1 MTRSAFHPHPLLRNA
16 HAQTMFAFLVHDRR
30 PLPWEH
36 ERLELPDGDFL
47 DLCHLGPP
55 DGPVVCLFHGLEGC
69 VRSHYVGGLARA
81 LAARGLRVTFMH
93 FRGCSGEPN
102 RLPRAYHSGETG
114 DIEHLLKILRQRHER
129 HPVMAVGFSLGGNAL
144 LKHLG
149 ERGGDSP
156 LAAAVAVSPPL
167 RLATAANR
175 IDRGLSRFYQAWL
188 VRRMKAST
196 RARMRRL
203 DNLPVDGKRMERSR
217 SFRDFDDHVTAP
229 LHGFRDAD
237 DYYARSSSA
246 LWLARIV
253 NPTLILH
260 ARDDPFLGPD
270 GVPDGGGTGSGVRFE
285 LSERGGHVG
294 FIECGRSGLPAR
306 WLERR
311 IPQWLTERRE
321 GAAVTSVTAAQP

>member
-1 MTRSAFHPHPLLRNA
+1 MTASAFRPHPLLRSA
-16 HAQTMFAFLVHDRR
+16 HAQTLFAFLAHRRR
-30 PLPWEH
+30 PLPWRH

-55 DGPVVCLFHGLEGC
+55 AGPIVCLFHGLEGC
-69 VRSHYVGGLARA
+69 VRSHYIGGLASA
-81 LAARGLRVTFMH
+81 LVAHGFRVTFMH

-114 DIEHLLKILRQRHER
+114 DIGYLIEFLRQRHDG
-129 HPVMAVGFSLGGNAL
+129 HPLMAIGFSLGGNAL

-149 ERGGDSP
+149 ECGIDTP
-156 LAAAVAVSPPL
+156 LRAAVAVSPPL

-175 IDRGLSRFYQAWL
+175 IDQGLSRVYQAYL
-188 VRRMKAST
+188 MRRMKAST

-203 DNLPVDGKRMERSR
+203 GALPVDSERMERSR
-217 SFRDFDDHVTAP
+217 SFREFDDCVTAP

-237 DYYARSSSA
+237 DYYGRSSSA
-246 LWLARIV
+246 LWLAGVEI
-253 NPTLILH
+253 PTLVLH
-260 ARDDPFLGPD
+260 ARDDPFLGAA
-270 GVPDGGGTGSGVRFE
+270 GVPEGHGSGPGVEFE

-294 FIECGRSGLPAR
+294 FIGRDRFGLPSR

-311 IPQWLTERRE
+311 IPRWLEDSGTRPGENPAPDR
-321 GAAVTSVTAAQP
+321 QP